1 MYYPNTTWTRLFM
14 TVAVV
19 QCVAASFLEAYVVL
33 AVESKLAP
41 EKVQV
46 PSGHTVPMY
55 ASLFIFGFA
64 YELLLFWDSLRLSS
78 MIQVVGLCVYNLL
91 LTLYAIF
98 QPKQIQHALYSLST
112 AQPMGADHTILDPDS
127 RVWEDI
133 EPALLALVAVLA
145 LGTVAIWFI
154 AWRLHSEFAWV
165 VYKVIHA
172 DIRMKRRV
180 FTLEVNVALVK
191 FGFFFLFGF
200 LVQNIISIGYTGDP
214 EWGMTVGGTFV
225 VWLVAIAGILFARAE
240 HKPGTTVVIVVY
252 FGGVVYLV
260 YKLVKLLNQPGFL
273 MLTIFG
279 FITLAILLCTIV
291 AAIMCF
297 ANYDKG
303 LKSYGSNPAA
313 PQTHAR
319 SPSENPMIMQNTAY
333 GVRPFLPHR
342 MTID

>member
-1 MYYPNTTWTRLFM
+1 
-14 TVAVV
+14 
-19 QCVAASFLEAYVVL
+19 
-33 AVESKLAP
+33 
-41 EKVQV
+41 
-46 PSGHTVPMY
+46 MY

-64 YELLLFWDSLRLSS
+64 YEVLLVWDSLRLSS
-78 MIQVVGLCVYNLL
+78 MIQVVGLCIYNLL

-98 QPKQIQHALYSLST
+98 QPKQIQHALDSLST
-112 AQPMGADHTILDPDS
+112 SQPMGADHTILDPDS
-127 RVWEDI
+127 HVWEAI
-133 EPALLALVAVLA
+133 EPALLALVGVLG
-145 LGTVAIWFI
+145 LGTAAICCI
-154 AWRLHSEFAWV
+154 AYKLHSEFAWL

-172 DIRMKRRV
+172 DIGMKRRV

-200 LVQNIISIGYTGDP
+200 LVQNIINIGNKADP
-214 EWGMTVGGTFV
+214 EWAMTVAGTFI
-225 VWLVAIAGILFARAE
+225 VWLVAIAGVLFARAE
-240 HKPGTTVVIVVY
+240 HKPGTTVVIVSLLGHPTSPRYPIPRPFAVQSTYFKLTYSGPQVVY

-260 YKLVKLLNQPGFL
+260 YKLVKLLEQPGYL

-279 FITLAILLCTIV
+279 FITLAMLLCTIV

-303 LKSYGSNPAA
+303 LKSLGSNPTA